1 MYVNINK
8 LDEALHIYA
17 EEDDLCYLC
26 ANTEICPLLAALRE
40 EAVVLRYEFVG
51 VGSCDMYREFT
62 LSEMIAF

>member
-8 LDEALHIYA
+8 LDEELHIYA

-26 ANTEICPLLAALRE
+26 TNTERCPLLAALRE

-51 VGSCDMYREFT
+51 VESCDMYREIT